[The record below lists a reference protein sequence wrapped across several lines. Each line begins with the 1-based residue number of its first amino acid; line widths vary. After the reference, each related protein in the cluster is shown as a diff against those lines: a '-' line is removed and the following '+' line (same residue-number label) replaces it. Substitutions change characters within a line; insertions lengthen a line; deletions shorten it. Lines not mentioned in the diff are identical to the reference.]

1 MKLIKRMLNSYLF
14 LAPTSCPVSK
24 RLWLVNAVQLYIYK
38 VVATSLLSLITVQ
51 NPTPVQKFTRQTRIK
66 SVAGV
71 THNSQHAWPQT
82 RCLVDGIAMHI
93 LNTRQW
99 WRPREVNT
107 QERWTPKTM
116 LAVSENMIRIVGNTP
131 HLLVKEPHG
140 ASLYFLKSAS
150 CLMFTLKQY

>member
-1 MKLIKRMLNSYLF
+1 MQHEVDQKNAEFLPLPCSYLLSSLKET
-14 LAPTSCPVSK
+14 LACECSSVIYI
-24 RLWLVNAVQLYIYK
+24 YIYK

-99 WRPREVNT
+99 
-107 QERWTPKTM
+107 
-116 LAVSENMIRIVGNTP
+116 
-131 HLLVKEPHG
+131 
-140 ASLYFLKSAS
+140 
-150 CLMFTLKQY
+150 